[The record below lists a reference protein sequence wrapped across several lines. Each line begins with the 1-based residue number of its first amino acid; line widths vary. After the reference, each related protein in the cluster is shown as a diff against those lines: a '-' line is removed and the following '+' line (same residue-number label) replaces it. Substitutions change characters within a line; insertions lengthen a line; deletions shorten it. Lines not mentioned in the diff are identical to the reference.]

1 MKEELKD
8 LTRKLNEAQFVV
20 NKLLRQQT
28 ETQEE
33 LFTFTKDELLTV
45 IDDFYAETIRHF
57 TQRDVSSDIVDLS
70 FSVLDYDNSVNIE
83 EAYLSDD
90 AFDYDT
96 EEYVSGL
103 HAELVNQR
111 NIAIIFDTKE
121 INDER
126 DNKEFEKIIFDTKV
140 EDAPNILNTTQ
151 EG

>member
-8 LTRKLNEAQFVV
+8 ITRKLNEAQFAV

-45 IDDFYAETIRHF
+45 IDDFYAETTRHF
-57 TQRDVSSDIVDLS
+57 TQRDVSSDIVDLTLD
-70 FSVLDYDNSVNIE
+70 LDYDNRVNIE

-96 EEYVSGL
+96 EEYVSDL

-111 NIAIIFDTKE
+111 NIANTKE
-121 INDER
+121 INDKR

-151 EG
+151 ER